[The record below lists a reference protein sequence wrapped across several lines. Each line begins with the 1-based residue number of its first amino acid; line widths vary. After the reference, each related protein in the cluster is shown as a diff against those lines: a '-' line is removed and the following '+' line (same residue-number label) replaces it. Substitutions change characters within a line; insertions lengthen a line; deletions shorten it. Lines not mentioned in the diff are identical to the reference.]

1 VVLAPLPAG
10 ALWARMDGVT
20 DTTAA
25 APTRRRPGPLLMTA
39 YAAEQVLWLVP
50 LLVALVLFL
59 VGGVLAIVWVGMAL
73 VFVAILLVRLIAD
86 RQRRIASQVLGI
98 DLPPAYRPP
107 PAGGPLVRLWS
118 MVGDPMTWRDLAWL
132 LWAVSVGWVVSLV
145 VVVLMLAVATLFFW
159 WFGTPHVMALR
170 SRVDLFFL
178 SQNATER
185 LRERVDV
192 LTRSRADV
200 VDHSAAE
207 LRRLERDLHDGT
219 QARLVAVSMSLGLAE
234 AQFDADPEQ
243 ARRTV
248 NEAKE
253 ATSAAI
259 ADLRS
264 VVRGIHPPVLA
275 DRGLD
280 GAVRALALDM
290 AVPVEVTGELP
301 GRAPLPIES
310 AVYFAVAECLA
321 NSAKHAEHANA
332 WVELSHEPSA
342 TTAASGL
349 LRVVVGDD
357 GRGGADGDRGT
368 GMRGVAR
375 RLAAFDG
382 TMAVSSPVGGPTI
395 VTLEV
400 PCVLTAPDGSSSART
415 TPSSASG

>member
-1 VVLAPLPAG
+1 MTKRA
-10 ALWARMDGVT
+10 
-20 DTTAA
+20 
-25 APTRRRPGPLLMTA
+25 GPLLLTA

-50 LLVALVLFL
+50 LLVGLVLFV
-59 VGGVLAIVWVGMAL
+59 VGGVLAIVWVGIPI
-73 VFVAILLVRLIAD
+73 VFAAILLVRVLAE
-86 RQRRIASQVLGI
+86 RQRRIAARVLGI
-98 DLPPAYRPP
+98 EVPSPYKPAPRGNPFS
-107 PAGGPLVRLWS
+107 RLWS
-118 MVGDPMTWRDLAWL
+118 MISDPMTWRDLAWV
-132 LWAVSVGWVVSLV
+132 LWAVTVGWVVSLV
-145 VVVLMLAVATLFFW
+145 VVILFLAVATLFFW
-159 WFGTPHVMALR
+159 WFGTPHLMALR
-170 SRVDLFFL
+170 SRVDLMFL
-178 SQNATER
+178 SQGARER
-185 LRERVDV
+185 LEQRVEV
-192 LTRSRADV
+192 LTRSRAEV

-234 AQFDADPEQ
+234 AQFEADPET

-248 NEAKE
+248 NDARE

-280 GAVRALALDM
+280 GAIRALALDM

-310 AVYFAVAECLA
+310 ALYFAVAECLA
-321 NSAKHAEHANA
+321 NSAKHAGHRNA
-332 WVELSHEPSA
+332 WVELEHDGA
-342 TTAASGL
+342 V

-357 GRGGADGDRGT
+357 GRGGAHVDKGT
-368 GMRGVAR
+368 GMRGVMR

-382 TMAVSSPVGGPTI
+382 TMAVSSPDGGPTL

-400 PCVLTAPDGSSSART
+400 PCDLSLPRT

>member
-1 VVLAPLPAG
+1 MTEPMPTTPPTVLPA
-10 ALWARMDGVT
+10 
-20 DTTAA
+20 
-25 APTRRRPGPLLMTA
+25 PTPRPGPLRLTA
-39 YAAEQVLWLVP
+39 YAAEQVAWLVP
-50 LLVALVLFL
+50 LLIGLVLF
-59 VGGVLAIVWVGMAL
+59 VTGGVLAIIWVGIAL
-73 VFVAILLVRLIAD
+73 VLAGLL
-86 RQRRIASQVLGI
+86 
-98 DLPPAYRPP
+98 
-107 PAGGPLVRLWS
+107 LVRLWS
-118 MVGDPMTWRDLAWL
+118 MIGDPMTWRDLAWL
-132 LWAVSVGWVVSLV
+132 FWAVTVGWVISLL

-178 SQNATER
+178 TRGSRQR
-185 LRERVDV
+185 LEERVAT
-192 LTRSRADV
+192 LTRSRAEA

-219 QARLVAVSMSLGLAE
+219 QARLVAVSMSLGLAD
-234 AQFDADPEQ
+234 AQFDTDPDR

-248 NEAKE
+248 NEARE

-280 GAVRALALDM
+280 GAIRALALDM
-290 AVPVEVTGELP
+290 AVPVEVTGTLA

-321 NSAKHAEHANA
+321 NSAKHAEHQHA
-332 WVELSHEPSA
+332 WVELDHD
-342 TTAASGL
+342 GDR
-349 LRVVVGDD
+349 LRVVIGDD
-357 GRGGADGDRGT
+357 GHGGADVDKGT

-375 RLAAFDG
+375 RLSAFDG
-382 TMAVSSPVGGPTI
+382 TMSVSSPTGGPTL

-400 PCVLTAPDGSSSART
+400 PCHLRDWSSERT
-415 TPSSASG
+415 TPSSASV